1 MPFFRDLRPA
11 PRWAIMLLAVALL
24 AAVLTASVPALR
36 QSVLR
41 SAGRA
46 LVAQDPPAKADI
58 IVVSTDAMGVGFIEA
73 ADLVKAGFA
82 TRVAIFD
89 RRPTRAQREL
99 TRRGLEPLDLKA
111 YSVRILHSLGVTEI
125 EVIPAVV
132 GTVDE
137 GKVLQQWCAA
147 NSIHSLLFVSV
158 PDHSRRTR
166 RVLGRALGRHG
177 VTVMVRAARFAEFD
191 PDSWWYSRSGQRT
204 QVVESEKLLMD
215 FLEHP
220 F

>member
-1 MPFFRDLRPA
+1 MPSFRDLEPA
-11 PRWAIMLLAVALL
+11 RRWAVIMLAVALL
-24 AAVLTASVPALR
+24 AAVITVSVPASR
-36 QSVLR
+36 QSLLR
-41 SAGRA
+41 SAGHA
-46 LVAQDPPAKADI
+46 LVAQDPPGKADI
-58 IVVSTDAMGVGFIEA
+58 IVVSTDSMGVGFIEA

-89 RRPTRAQREL
+89 RPVTRAQREL
-99 TRRGLEPLDLKA
+99 TRRGVEPLDLKA
-111 YSVRILHSLGVTEI
+111 LSIRILHSLGVTEI

-137 GKVLQQWCAA
+137 GKVLQKWCAA
-147 NSIHSLLFVSV
+147 NSIHSMLFVSA

-166 RVLGRALGRHG
+166 RVLDRDLARHG
-177 VTVMVRAARFAEFD
+177 VTVMVRAARFSEFD
-191 PDSWWYSRSGQRT
+191 PDSWWHSRSGQRI
-204 QVVESEKLLMD
+204 QVIESEKLLVD